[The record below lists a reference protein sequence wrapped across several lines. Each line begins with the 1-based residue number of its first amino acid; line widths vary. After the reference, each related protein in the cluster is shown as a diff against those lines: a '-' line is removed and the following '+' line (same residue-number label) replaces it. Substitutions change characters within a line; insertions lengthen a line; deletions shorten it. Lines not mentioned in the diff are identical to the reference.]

1 MKIRKKSNSV
11 VAGVGI
17 AIIAMLLLAGIALAG
32 DVVEAVKAS
41 PAKDVEAVTNDTLA
55 RVNETAVAIDEVLAQ
70 TNEVSNQ
77 VEDLAKVAADLVKV
91 TADSATADDMAKI
104 LDAVADLAAALPE
117 TDAAAPDLVCEVVP
131 LDAYG
136 FDGADGEAVCA
147 DPDNAADFI
156 IVTGFE
162 VGDKLTIYAE

>member
-1 MKIRKKSNSV
+1 MKARKKPNNAV
-11 VAGVGI
+11 IGVGI

-32 DVVEAVKAS
+32 DVVEAVEAS

-77 VEDLAKVAADLVKV
+77 VEDLAKVAAD
-91 TADSATADDMAKI
+91 SATTDDMAKI

-147 DPDNAADFI
+147 NPDDAADFI